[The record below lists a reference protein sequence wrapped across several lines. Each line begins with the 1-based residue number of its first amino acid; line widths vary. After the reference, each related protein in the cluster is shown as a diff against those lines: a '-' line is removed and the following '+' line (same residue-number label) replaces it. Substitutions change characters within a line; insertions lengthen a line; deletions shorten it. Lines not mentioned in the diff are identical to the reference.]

1 MPEHRN
7 AQGSQK
13 EGLSVRQLTL
23 LFLAGVAVCAVFFAL
38 GFVLGYN
45 ERPSAHVTESEEV
58 SGSSSIIP
66 PVINRP
72 MNNDQQPAPAAGNPA
87 GKTDEPQTEHLS
99 GTKESSS
106 PPHRAPDSKE
116 SPGPKPTIAEATS
129 SVEGGIILQ
138 VVASSSHKDAENL
151 VATLKSRGYPAFLV
165 SPQQAHASDNLFRVQ
180 VGPFSTRQNAEKFR
194 KKLSDEGFHPFFR
207 R

>member
-1 MPEHRN
+1 MPEYKST
-7 AQGSQK
+7 QGSQR

-38 GFVLGYN
+38 GFVVGYN
-45 ERPSAHVTESEEV
+45 ERPSAHVTETEEV
-58 SGSSSIIP
+58 PGSSSVIP
-66 PVINRP
+66 PVVNRP
-72 MNNDQQPAPAAGNPA
+72 ITSDQQPATAA
-87 GKTDEPQTEHLS
+87 KTEEPQTEYLS
-99 GTKESSS
+99 GGREGLSPSGTPAESNR
-106 PPHRAPDSKE
+106 PA
-116 SPGPKPTIAEATS
+116 GPKHATAEANS
-129 SVEGGIILQ
+129 SADGGIILQ

-165 SPQQAHASDNLFRVQ
+165 SPQQAHSSDNLFRVQ

-194 KKLSDEGFHPFFR
+194 KKLSDDGFHPFFR